1 MRASVV
7 SRGHSISYRS
17 EGSGSPLVLLCGWS
31 WWADTWWDA
40 GYADALADSYK
51 ILAIDRLGHGESDKP
66 HDPAEYLEPLIVSD
80 ITAVLDAEHVDRA
93 IVWGFSLGAKNAAS
107 LAVMEPARVE
117 AVVCG
122 GGGPLQGSNYR
133 RERVIEVADLVKTG
147 EGMTLMLQSI
157 GTSDEGVAESL
168 ERNDSAA
175 LSACL
180 AGTAEWFPAAD
191 DVAAPSLW
199 YMGSDDDE
207 GFSVADL
214 ELADRTGVEV
224 CAIPGADH
232 VASFSGAHDV
242 IPLVRP
248 FLDQHRS

>member
-40 GYADALADSYK
+40 GYVNALAENYK
-51 ILAIDRLGHGESDKP
+51 ILAVDRLGHGESDKP

-80 ITAVLDAEHVDRA
+80 ITAVLDAEQVDRA

-117 AVVCG
+117 ALVCG
-122 GGGPLQGSNYR
+122 GGGPLQGPNYR
-133 RERVIEVADLVKTG
+133 RERVLDVADLMKTDS
-147 EGMTLMLQSI
+147 GMTRMLQSI
-157 GTSDEGVAESL
+157 GTSDDGVAESF

-180 AGTAEWFPAAD
+180 AGTAEWFPAAE
-191 DVAAPSLW
+191 DVGAPSLW
-199 YMGSDDDE
+199 YMGGDDAE
-207 GFSVADL
+207 GFSAKDF

-224 CAIPGADH
+224 HVIPGADH
-232 VASFSGAHDV
+232 VASFRGANDV
-242 IPLVRP
+242 LPLVRP
-248 FLDQHRS
+248 FLDKHRS